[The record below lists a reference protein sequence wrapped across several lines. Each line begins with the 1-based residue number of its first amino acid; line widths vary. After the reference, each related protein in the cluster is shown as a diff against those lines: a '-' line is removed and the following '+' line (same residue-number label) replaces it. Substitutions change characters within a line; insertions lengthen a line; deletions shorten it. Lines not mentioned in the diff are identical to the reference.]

1 MNVEIGI
8 VAAQFRFWE
17 CLFLI
22 LGIGS
27 LQCGRD
33 RAGSNYKLERYSQN
47 AYPEINK
54 KRAQEKEKYKLEGG
68 VCK

>member
-1 MNVEIGI
+1 MNVEIGTL
-8 VAAQFRFWE
+8 AAQFLFWE

-27 LQCGRD
+27 LQCRRE
-33 RAGSNYKLERYSQN
+33 RAGSNYKSGRYSQN

-54 KRAQEKEKYKLEGG
+54 KGRKKKKNIYIS
-68 VCK
+68 